1 MDDLGKSA
9 RKLLGLAARAGA
21 DEAEVFGL
29 AGRSVDVDLR
39 KGDVELASESFR
51 QGLGL
56 RAVVKGAVG
65 FSSTS
70 DLGKLEVVAKSAV
83 RAARSRG
90 PDPAWK
96 SLPSGQEAKT
106 PEGVF
111 DPAIDRIAPEDCI
124 ELAKRMLLGC
134 SSVEGAQ
141 PVSGGVSCSVGTEI
155 VVNSHDLEQSESGTS
170 INGFFEAISRGEDVA
185 TGSEFMNSRLF
196 KDEFERV
203 GQQAAEMAV
212 RSVNGQKVETG
223 TYDVLL
229 RPIAFTELLE
239 YAFLPSIS
247 ADNVQKGRSLL
258 SEKVGQQVA
267 SSHLS
272 FTDDGLLPGGL
283 GTTGFDGEGVPSM
296 RNSILERGVLKGF
309 LYDSYTAGK
318 SGVKSTGNAV
328 RGGYSDLPRIGIRNL
343 LVQSSEPFD
352 VVKETGRGI
361 VVNSFI
367 GAHTANPISGDFS
380 VEARNAF
387 YITDGELARPIRSA
401 MIAGN
406 IFDLIKEIC
415 IGTDPRAVGA
425 VITPTV
431 KVRMK
436 VVGS

>member
-1 MDDLGKSA
+1 
-9 RKLLGLAARAGA
+9 
-21 DEAEVFGL
+21 
-29 AGRSVDVDLR
+29 
-39 KGDVELASESFR
+39 
-51 QGLGL
+51 
-56 RAVVKGAVG
+56 
-65 FSSTS
+65 
-70 DLGKLEVVAKSAV
+70 
-83 RAARSRG
+83 
-90 PDPAWK
+90 
-96 SLPSGQEAKT
+96 
-106 PEGVF
+106 
-111 DPAIDRIAPEDCI
+111 
-124 ELAKRMLLGC
+124 
-134 SSVEGAQ
+134 
-141 PVSGGVSCSVGTEI
+141 
-155 VVNSHDLEQSESGTS
+155 
-170 INGFFEAISRGEDVA
+170 
-185 TGSEFMNSRLF
+185 
-196 KDEFERV
+196 
-203 GQQAAEMAV
+203 MAV

-247 ADNVQKGRSLL
+247 ADNVQKGRSLM
-258 SEKVGQQVA
+258 SEKIGQQVA

-380 VEARNAF
+380 VEARNLFISPMANWP
-387 YITDGELARPIRSA
+387 GR
-401 MIAGN
+401 
-406 IFDLIKEIC
+406 FDL
-415 IGTDPRAVGA
+415 P
-425 VITPTV
+425 
-431 KVRMK
+431 
-436 VVGS
+436 